1 MNKQTRN
8 KAYPQEFREQVV
20 KLVQA
25 GGQTVSEIAREFEIS
40 TDSVRRWLK
49 QAERDAGSR
58 QDGLS
63 TPERKELAQL
73 RRDNRRLRME
83 REILSKAVA
92 GDLRGAACA
101 GAAASGRVRRV
112 AAAGSAADAV
122 RRPAGG
128 DPAAGDNHPP
138 GPAGHGGGRPGPAGV
153 PRRRAQPAVGGGHH
167 VCADSGR
174 VCVLGHGAG
183 RVQPQGR
190 GLGHERAPDGR
201 AGELGTGDGR
211 RHTRAVRG
219 RVAFRPRLPVHG
231 AGLPVPCGVRA
242 PLARATRA
250 DPPLSASSTWSG
262 ETLARARRVSVRHP
276 GRWRLARINQGGLLT
291 ICQGQK
297 SSKKGQLLPVD
308 LARLNQ
314 GNNPSHSQNGS

>member
-58 QDGLS
+58 QVRSGDRFDSIRIFEFVRAHQARYPITCQCRVPGSLDQRVLRVAPAAAQPPGASEPGLE
-63 TPERKELAQL
+63 PGDRADP
-73 RRDNRRLRME
+73 R
-83 REILSKAVA
+83 AVA

-112 AAAGSAADAV
+112 AAAGSAADAG

-128 DPAAGDNHPP
+128 DPAAGNNHRP

-153 PRRRAQPAVGGGHH
+153 PRRRAQPAVGGGEK
-167 VCADSGR
+167 VGAAR
-174 VCVLGHGAG
+174 V
-183 RVQPQGR
+183 PI
-190 GLGHERAPDGR
+190 
-201 AGELGTGDGR
+201 ELGSTTSSLG
-211 RHTRAVRG
+211 T
-219 RVAFRPRLPVHG
+219 
-231 AGLPVPCGVRA
+231 
-242 PLARATRA
+242 ARAA
-250 DPPLSASSTWSG
+250 PPKNPLPRCHLSSRFLNF
-262 ETLARARRVSVRHP
+262 ETNS
-276 GRWRLARINQGGLLT
+276 
-291 ICQGQK
+291 
-297 SSKKGQLLPVD
+297 
-308 LARLNQ
+308 
-314 GNNPSHSQNGS
+314 

>member
-1 MNKQTRN
+1 MGAWKRIGGSKELTSNEQTNK
-8 KAYPQEFREQVV
+8 EQ
-20 KLVQA
+20 
-25 GGQTVSEIAREFEIS
+25 
-40 TDSVRRWLK
+40 
-49 QAERDAGSR
+49 
-58 QDGLS
+58 GLS
-63 TPERKELAQL
+63 SGIPGTG
-73 RRDNRRLRME
+73 
-83 REILSKAVA
+83 RE
-92 GDLRGAACA
+92 A

-112 AAAGSAADAV
+112 A
-122 RRPAGG
+122 
-128 DPAAGDNHPP
+128 AAGDNHPP

-231 AGLPVPCGVRA
+231 AGLHPQLRA
-242 PLARATRA
+242 GWRAALDGCSR
-250 DPPLSASSTWSG
+250 
-262 ETLARARRVSVRHP
+262 
-276 GRWRLARINQGGLLT
+276 
-291 ICQGQK
+291 
-297 SSKKGQLLPVD
+297 QLL
-308 LARLNQ
+308 
-314 GNNPSHSQNGS
+314 

>member
-49 QAERDAGSR
+49 QAEPGALSDHLPVPGAGSLDQR
-58 QDGLS
+58 VLRVAPAAAQPPGASEPGLE
-63 TPERKELAQL
+63 PGDRADP
-73 RRDNRRLRME
+73 R
-83 REILSKAVA
+83 AVA

-112 AAAGSAADAV
+112 AEAGSAADAG
-122 RRPAGG
+122 RRPAGR

-138 GPAGHGGGRPGPAGV
+138 GPAGHGGGRPGTAGV

-190 GLGHERAPDGR
+190 GLGHERSPDGR

-211 RHTRAVRG
+211 RHTRAARG

-231 AGLPVPCGVRA
+231 AGLHPQLRA
-242 PLARATRA
+242 GA
-250 DPPLSASSTWSG
+250 
-262 ETLARARRVSVRHP
+262 
-276 GRWRLARINQGGLLT
+276 
-291 ICQGQK
+291 
-297 SSKKGQLLPVD
+297 
-308 LARLNQ
+308 
-314 GNNPSHSQNGS
+314 